1 MSRLL
6 SSPSWPVH
14 RFRSARAFSLVE
26 LLVVVGIIA
35 MLAAL
40 ATPAFNQIQS
50 AEALSR
56 AGQILGDQIILA
68 RQEAMTKNRKVEV
81 RLVEVPETGGEKY
94 YRGVQLWLHDEMGIP
109 SKPVTKFTTF
119 PGRVAIDPAYSPLLA
134 NLTGTTNFSGTTMM
148 KYQGFVV
155 RSSGALE
162 GAVNTDK
169 NYLTV
174 RGLTDM
180 SKPVTSA
187 NYYAVRVNPVTG
199 RLSIHRP

>member
-26 LLVVVGIIA
+26 LLVVVAIIA

-81 RLVEVPETGGEKY
+81 RLVEVPESSGEKY
-94 YRGVQLWLHDEMGIP
+94 YRGIQIWLLNELGIP
-109 SKPVTKFTTF
+109 SRPVTKFSAF
-119 PGRVAIDPAYSPLLA
+119 PERVAIDTANSPLLA
-134 NLTGTTNFSGTTMM
+134 NLSGTMNFSGKSM
-148 KYQGFVV
+148 
-155 RSSGALE
+155 
-162 GAVNTDK
+162 
-169 NYLTV
+169 
-174 RGLTDM
+174 
-180 SKPVTSA
+180 
-187 NYYAVRVNPVTG
+187 
-199 RLSIHRP
+199 